1 MRFLLLWEFLA
12 PKVKI
17 AVTRHWFCDGNLW
30 ILCIIIGKFCF
41 KFCFLIVIFIFV
53 ISVKAMH
60 WKEFLQEIGS
70 REHDMNIWYI
80 MHLWILW
87 HEYMLFSY
95 FVCVSKFF
103 VVKCTWSFDLLLIIH
118 IISIYSIATWGMTCS
133 GACIPRKENK

>member
-103 VVKCTWSFDLLLIIH
+103 VVNAPELSICFLSYILFLLKIVQ
-118 IISIYSIATWGMTCS
+118 YSS
-133 GACIPRKENK
+133 